1 VVGFSTNTG
10 ADMKSIF
17 LLLTLCSALGASGQG
32 PIPGALCENVVSAN
46 QEDFWQKWDA
56 ADLVVYA
63 QPTVQENTAMGIII
77 KARFAPPVIT
87 EGFELR
93 TLQVWK
99 GPESYPP
106 ITVSTTWD
114 FFIYDCGD
122 PPGYCEYRPE
132 SCALVAETG
141 VPQVFFL
148 KFVRFRWETFMAF
161 GTGVYD
167 LGWLETEVGEPVVV
181 EARNWGSIKAQY
193 R

>member
-1 VVGFSTNTG
+1 MRSV
-10 ADMKSIF
+10 F
-17 LLLTLCSALGASGQG
+17 LFLALICALGANGLN
-32 PIPGALCENVVSAN
+32 PVPGSLCDGVATANV
-46 QEDFWQKWDA
+46 EDFWEKWDA
-56 ADLVVYA
+56 ADLVVYG
-63 QPTVQENTAMGIII
+63 QPTLNDNTAIGIVI

-106 ITVSTTWD
+106 ITVTTSWD
-114 FFIYDCGD
+114 FFIHDCGD

-132 SCALVAETG
+132 SCALAVDSG

-148 KFVRFRWETFMAF
+148 KFVRFRWETFTTF

-167 LGWLETEVGEPVVV
+167 LGWLESEVGEPVGV
-181 EARNWGSIKAQY
+181 ETRNWGSIKAHY